1 MFEKVARIQI
11 VAFGIILG
19 LSLIFAFVFGAKL
32 ISNNFSNDEITVTG
46 SASEIVTSRSEEHTS
61 ELQSQR

>member
-32 ISNNFSNDEITVTG
+32 I
-46 SASEIVTSRSEEHTS
+46 
-61 ELQSQR
+61 